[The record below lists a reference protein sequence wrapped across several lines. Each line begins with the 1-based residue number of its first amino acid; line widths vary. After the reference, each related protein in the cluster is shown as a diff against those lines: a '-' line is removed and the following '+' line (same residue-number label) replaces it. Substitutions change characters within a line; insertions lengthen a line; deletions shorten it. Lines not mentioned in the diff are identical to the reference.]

1 MSHCPFSAKLLMTIR
16 ICLLNPISISS
27 LSCIFTN
34 DLQVALE
41 WSLSSSF
48 GEVGTSCLGYLAELS
63 CRKCFLLI
71 CWALD
76 LYPCGFL

>member
-1 MSHCPFSAKLLMTIR
+1 MSRSISAKLLMTIR
-16 ICLLNPISISS
+16 ICLLNLISLNS

-34 DLQVALE
+34 DLQVASE
-41 WSLSSSF
+41 WSLSCSS

-63 CRKCFLLI
+63 CRKCLLQHYL
-71 CWALD
+71 ASD